1 MNEMRA
7 FNIQSTMDKLL
18 AVLFIVLLFFI
29 PILMKTTP
37 VEPEKNV
44 AMEEPCAITITV
56 EGVDKPLP
64 LEEYVIGVVA
74 GEMPIDFHDE
84 ALRAQAIAARTYVLR
99 NTDGGKKPIEAT
111 VSAQVYK
118 TAAER
123 KERWGKKF
131 KQNEKK
137 LREIVETTA
146 GDTIV
151 YGDEMITAMF
161 FSTSNGKTE
170 TAQNYSGNPIP
181 YLQSVESPGEEVV
194 AAEVE
199 RRIEMPIMKW
209 NEALGSNWKAD
220 RFKSLKLV
228 RNQTGRVQKAV
239 STEFEM
245 DGREMREALGL
256 ASTDFNIAYDVTNE
270 IVIITTKGYGH
281 GVGMSQYGAEAFAQ
295 KGWTAENIL
304 TYYYSGTTIKKFE
317 ADESECLKSPTLANN
332 SK

>member
-1 MNEMRA
+1 MRG
-7 FNIQSTMDKLL
+7 FIIQSNMDKLL

-29 PILMKTTP
+29 PILMKTT
-37 VEPEKNV
+37 VEPEKTV
-44 AMEEPCAITITV
+44 AMDDPCAIYITV

-99 NTDGGKKPIEAT
+99 TTDGGKKPIAAT
-111 VSAQVYK
+111 VSAQVHK
-118 TAAER
+118 TVQER

-137 LREIVETTA
+137 LREIVATTE

-151 YGDEMITAMF
+151 YGNEMITAMF

-181 YLQSVESPGEEVV
+181 YLQSVESPGEDLV

-199 RRIEMPIMKW
+199 RRIDLPIALW
-209 NEALGSNWKAD
+209 NEALGSEWKAD

-239 STEFEM
+239 STDFEM
-245 DGREMREALGL
+245 SGREMREALGL
-256 ASTDFNIAYDVTNE
+256 ASTDFDIAYDVTNE
-270 IVIITTKGYGH
+270 IVLITTKGYGH

-317 ADESECLKSPTLANN
+317 IDESECLK
-332 SK
+332 

>member
-1 MNEMRA
+1 
-7 FNIQSTMDKLL
+7 MDKLL

-29 PILMKTTP
+29 PILMKTP
-37 VEPEKNV
+37 VDPVKNV
-44 AMEEPCAITITV
+44 AMEDPCAIYITV

-84 ALRAQAIAARTYVLR
+84 ALRAQAIAARTYVLQT
-99 NTDGGKKPIEAT
+99 TDGGKKPIEAT

-123 KERWGKKF
+123 KERWGNKF
-131 KQNEKK
+131 KENEKR
-137 LREIVETTA
+137 LREIVATTT
-146 GDTIV
+146 GDIIV

-170 TAQNYSGNPIP
+170 TAQNYGGNSIP
-181 YLQSVESPGEEVV
+181 YLQSVESPGEEGIT
-194 AAEVE
+194 AEFE
-199 RRIEMPIMKW
+199 RLVEMPISEW
-209 NEALGSNWKAD
+209 NEALGSSWKAD

-228 RNQTGRVQKAV
+228 RNQTGRVQRAV
-239 STEFEM
+239 SKDFEM
-245 DGREMREALGL
+245 SGREMREALGL
-256 ASTDFNIAYDVTNE
+256 ASTDFDIAYDVTNE
-270 IVIITTKGYGH
+270 IVLITTKGYGH

-295 KGWTAENIL
+295 KGWTAENIV

-317 ADESECLKSPTLANN
+317 VDESECLKSPTLANN

>member
-1 MNEMRA
+1 
-7 FNIQSTMDKLL
+7 MDKLL
-18 AVLFIVLLFFI
+18 AVLFILLLFFI
-29 PILMKTTP
+29 PILMKKTI
-37 VEPEKNV
+37 EPETNV
-44 AMEEPCAITITV
+44 AKEDPCVIYITV
-56 EGVDKPLP
+56 EGEDKPVL
-64 LEEYVIGVVA
+64 LEDYVLGVVA
-74 GEMPIDFHDE
+74 GEMPMVFQDE

-99 NTDGGKKPIEAT
+99 STDNGRKPIQAT

-118 TAAER
+118 NKKER
-123 KERWGKKF
+123 KERWGKEF
-131 KQNEKK
+131 KSNEKR

-151 YGDEMITAMF
+151 FDDEMITAMF

-170 TAQNYSGNPIP
+170 TAQNFSGNAIP
-181 YLQSVESPGEEVV
+181 YLQSVESPGEDNV

-199 RRIEMPIMKW
+199 RRVEIPIKKW
-209 NEALGSNWKAD
+209 NEALGSEWKAD
-220 RFKSLKLV
+220 RFKSLQLV
-228 RNQTGRVQKAV
+228 RNQTGRVQKAI
-239 STEFEM
+239 STDFEM
-245 DGREMREALGL
+245 SGREMREVLGI
-256 ASTDFNIAYDVTNE
+256 ASTDFDIAYDITNS

-317 ADESECLKSPTLANN
+317 LDELECLKTPPLANN

>member
-1 MNEMRA
+1 MNETGG
-7 FNIQSTMDKLL
+7 FNIQSNMDKLL

-29 PILMKTTP
+29 PILMKTT

-44 AMEEPCAITITV
+44 AMEDPCAITITV

-64 LEEYVIGVVA
+64 LEEYVLGVVA

-99 NTDGGKKPIEAT
+99 TTDGGKKPIEAT

-137 LREIVETTA
+137 LREIVATTA

-170 TAQNYSGNPIP
+170 TAQNYSGSPIP

-199 RRIEMPIMKW
+199 RHIEMPIAKW
-209 NEALGSNWKAD
+209 NEALGSVWKAD
-220 RFKSLKLV
+220 RFKSLQLV

-239 STEFEM
+239 SSGFEM
-245 DGREMREALGL
+245 SGRDMREALGL
-256 ASTDFNIAYDVTNE
+256 ASTDFDIAYDVTNE
-270 IVIITTKGYGH
+270 IVLIKTKGYGH

-317 ADESECLKSPTLANN
+317 VDESECLKSPTLANN

>member
-1 MNEMRA
+1 MNETRG
-7 FNIQSTMDKLL
+7 FIIQSNMDKLL

-29 PILMKTTP
+29 PILMKPTAVP
-37 VEPEKNV
+37 KENE
-44 AMEEPCAITITV
+44 AMEDPCAITITV
-56 EGVDKPLP
+56 EGVDKPMP
-64 LEEYVIGVVA
+64 LEEYVVGVVA

-99 NTDGGKKPIEAT
+99 ATDGGKKPIGAT

-137 LREIVETTA
+137 LRGIVATTE

-170 TAQNYSGNPIP
+170 TAKNYSGSQIP
-181 YLQSVESPGEEVV
+181 YLQSVESPGEELV
-194 AAEVE
+194 AAKVE
-199 RRIEMPIMKW
+199 RKIEMPISEW
-209 NEALGSNWKAD
+209 NEALGSVWKAD
-220 RFKSLKLV
+220 NFKSLQLV

-239 STEFEM
+239 STGFEM
-245 DGREMREALGL
+245 SGRDMREALGL
-256 ASTDFNIAYDVTNE
+256 PSTDFNIAYDVTNQ
-270 IVIITTKGYGH
+270 IVLITTNGYGH
-281 GVGMSQYGAEAFAQ
+281 GVGMSQYGAEAFAR

-317 ADESECLKSPTLANN
+317 VDESECLKTPTLANN

>member
-1 MNEMRA
+1 
-7 FNIQSTMDKLL
+7 
-18 AVLFIVLLFFI
+18 
-29 PILMKTTP
+29 MKTT
-37 VEPEKNV
+37 VEPDRKKV
-44 AMEEPCAITITV
+44 AIEDPCVINITV

-99 NTDGGKKPIEAT
+99 TTDGGKKPIEAT

-123 KERWGKKF
+123 KERWGKNY
-131 KQNEKK
+131 KQHEKK
-137 LREIVETTA
+137 LREIVATTV

-170 TAQNYSGNPIP
+170 TAQNYSGNPVP

-199 RRIEMPIMKW
+199 KRIEMPIVKW
-209 NEALGSNWKAD
+209 NEALGSEWKAD
-220 RFKSLKLV
+220 RFKSLQLV
-228 RNQTGRVQKAV
+228 RNHTGRVQKAI
-239 STEFEM
+239 STGFEM
-245 DGREMREALGL
+245 SGREMREALGL
-256 ASTDFNIAYDVTNE
+256 ASTDFDIAYDITNE
-270 IVIITTKGYGH
+270 NVLITTKGYGH

-304 TYYYSGTTIKKFE
+304 TYYYSGTTIKKFVV
-317 ADESECLKSPTLANN
+317 DESECLKSPTLANN

>member
-1 MNEMRA
+1 
-7 FNIQSTMDKLL
+7 MDKLL

-29 PILMKTTP
+29 PILLKTTT
-37 VEPEKNV
+37 VETEKNM
-44 AMEEPCAITITV
+44 AMEDPCAIYITV

-99 NTDGGKKPIEAT
+99 ATDGGKKPIEAT

-118 TAAER
+118 TEKER

-137 LREIVETTA
+137 LREIVATTT

-194 AAEVE
+194 AAKVE
-199 RRIEMPIMKW
+199 RRIEMPIIEW

-220 RFKSLKLV
+220 RFKSLQLV

-239 STEFEM
+239 STDFEM
-245 DGREMREALGL
+245 SGREMREALGL

-304 TYYYSGTTIKKFE
+304 TYYYSGTVIKKFE
-317 ADESECLKSPTLANN
+317 VDESECLKTPTLANN

>member
-1 MNEMRA
+1 
-7 FNIQSTMDKLL
+7 MDKLL
-18 AVLFIVLLFFI
+18 TVLFIVLLFFI
-29 PILMKTTP
+29 PILMKP
-37 VEPEKNV
+37 DVEQEKNV
-44 AMEEPCAITITV
+44 AMEDPCAILITV

-64 LEEYVIGVVA
+64 LEEYVVGVVA
-74 GEMPIDFHDE
+74 GEMPMDFHDE

-99 NTDGGKKPIEAT
+99 ATNGGKKPIAAT

-131 KQNEKK
+131 KEHEKR
-137 LREIVETTA
+137 LREIVATTA

-170 TAQNYSGNPIP
+170 TSQNYSGHPIP

-199 RRIEMPIMKW
+199 RHIEMPIAEW
-209 NEALGSNWKAD
+209 NEALGSVWKAD
-220 RFKSLKLV
+220 RFKRLQLV

-239 STEFEM
+239 STDFEM
-245 DGREMREALGL
+245 SGREMREALGL

-270 IVIITTKGYGH
+270 IVLITTKGYGH

-304 TYYYSGTTIKKFE
+304 TYYYSGTVIKKFE
-317 ADESECLKSPTLANN
+317 VDESECLKTPTLANN

>member
-1 MNEMRA
+1 
-7 FNIQSTMDKLL
+7 
-18 AVLFIVLLFFI
+18 
-29 PILMKTTP
+29 MKTTP
-37 VEPEKNV
+37 VEPEKKNV
-44 AMEEPCAITITV
+44 AMEDPCAIYITV

-64 LEEYVIGVVA
+64 LEEYVMGVVA

-84 ALRAQAIAARTYVLR
+84 ALRAQAIAARTYALR
-99 NTDGGKKPIEAT
+99 TTDGGKKPIEAT

-137 LREIVETTA
+137 LRDIVASTE
-146 GDTIV
+146 GKTIV
-151 YGDEMITAMF
+151 HGDEMITAMF

-199 RRIEMPIMKW
+199 RHIEMPIKEW
-209 NEALGSNWKAD
+209 NEALGSDWKAD
-220 RFKSLKLV
+220 RFKSLQLV

-239 STEFEM
+239 STDFEM
-245 DGREMREALGL
+245 SGREMREALGL
-256 ASTDFNIAYDVTNE
+256 ASTDFNIAYDITNE
-270 IVIITTKGYGH
+270 LVLITTKGYGH

-295 KGWTAENIL
+295 KGWAAENIL
-304 TYYYSGTTIKKFE
+304 TYYYSGTVIKKFE
-317 ADESECLKSPTLANN
+317 VDESECLKSPTLANN